1 MGDQFQLVNLPG
13 DGCRI
18 TRDGCGGYVVSRSTD
33 PSGEWRRV
41 ANLPAAYAVCEL
53 LGERNILGLPRRPQG

>member
-1 MGDQFQLVNLPG
+1 MGEQFHLVNLTG

-18 TRDGCGGYVVSRSTD
+18 ARDGCGGYVVSRSSG

-41 ANLPAAYAVCEL
+41 ANLPAAYAVCEVFS
-53 LGERNILGLPRRPQG
+53 GRNNLGLPRRLEA

>member
-1 MGDQFQLVNLPG
+1 MGEQFQLVNLTG

-18 TRDGCGGYVVSRSTD
+18 TRDGCGGYVVSRGND
-33 PSGEWRRV
+33 PRGEWRRV

-53 LGERNILGLPRRPQG
+53 LGERNILCLPRRSQG

>member
-1 MGDQFQLVNLPG
+1 MSEQFQLVNLTG

-18 TRDGCGGYVVSRSTD
+18 TRDGCGGYVVSRGSD

-41 ANLPAAYAVCEL
+41 ENLPAAYAVCEL
-53 LGERNILGLPRRPQG
+53 FLPRRSQG